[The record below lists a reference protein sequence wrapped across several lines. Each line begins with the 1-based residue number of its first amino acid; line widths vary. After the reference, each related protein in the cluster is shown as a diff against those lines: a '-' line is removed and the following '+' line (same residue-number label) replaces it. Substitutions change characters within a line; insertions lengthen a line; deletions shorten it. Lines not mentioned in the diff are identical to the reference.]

1 MRREKYAT
9 YLNEELGNYVKGI
22 QAEYDLKSISLAI
35 ELIISDH
42 KLAGEMAKE
51 DTKNFQNEKPSLP
64 NQSVNLADQI
74 AILHKQLL
82 QGVKP

>member
-9 YLNEELGNYVKGI
+9 YLNEELGGYVKGI

-35 ELIISDH
+35 ELIIADH
-42 KLAGEMAKE
+42 KLASEMAK
-51 DTKNFQNEKPSLP
+51 NSQSEKPSLP

-82 QGVKP
+82 QGVQP